1 MKIPDR
7 KILTAE
13 EIASLSSVYLAE
25 GRKQESWEIKNI
37 EIENNL
43 LTARIRMKSVY
54 ISPTDTSGFH
64 LTIFSTL
71 EFLSQL
77 TIIYAHVW
85 AGLDKKIREGWMI
98 ECSVTSGQT
107 IRDPNNIEVNMEVI
121 SIKKVGENIL
131 AVTKSRVF
139 DSTGQFE
146 ARLKGFLS

>member
-1 MKIPDR
+1 MSSLGK
-7 KILTAE
+7 KILSTE
-13 EIASLSSVYLAE
+13 EINKLSSVYLNE
-25 GRKQESWEIKNI
+25 GIKQEGWEITHV
-37 EIENNL
+37 EIEGNI
-43 LTARIRMKSVY
+43 LTARIRMKSQYV
-54 ISPTDTSGFH
+54 SPTDTSGFH

-85 AGLDKKIREGWMI
+85 AGLTEKTREGWMI